1 MATRFTVAIPTHD
14 RRETALLAVR
24 SVLAQTR
31 PPEQLIVLCDG
42 CSDGTADAVSAL
54 GDDRATALELP
65 KLPGYAYDHRNRALE
80 LACGDVITWLGDDD
94 LLLPDHLER
103 IGEYWDAGAVDLV
116 GAANVIVAPDDGL
129 TFNASDW
136 SMPANREE
144 LARHNTSPMASVSV
158 RVELARAA
166 GGWDGSQPRAGDW
179 DLWKRVLAAGA
190 RPAMTA
196 EPTVLHF
203 KATGRDQAWAS
214 RVQQNAAWL
223 ERMASPAELT
233 ALRHQLRRARAEHEA
248 WMTGQIIDFGSYT
261 QALEAQAAELRA
273 RVAAL
278 EDQLAAVA
286 RDGDGRRHGRAGA
299 WRRLLG
305 RGR

>member
-1 MATRFTVAIPTHD
+1 MATSFTVAIPTHD

-42 CSDGTADAVSAL
+42 CSDGTADAMSAL
-54 GDDRATALELP
+54 GDDRVTALELP
-65 KLPGYAYDHRNRALE
+65 KLPGYAYEHRNRSLE
-80 LACGDVITWLGDDD
+80 LARGDVITWLGDDD

-129 TFNASDW
+129 TFNGFDW
-136 SMPANREE
+136 SVPANREE
-144 LARHNTSPMASVSV
+144 LARHNTSPMSSVSL
-158 RVELARAA
+158 RVEVARAA

-190 RPAMTA
+190 RPAMAA

-203 KATGRDQAWAS
+203 KASGRDQAWAS
-214 RVQQNAAWL
+214 RVAQNSAWL

-233 ALRHQLRRARAEHEA
+233 LLRHQLRRARSEHEA

-261 QALEAQAAELRA
+261 AALEARAAELRA

-278 EDQLAAVA
+278 EEE
-286 RDGDGRRHGRAGA
+286 REG
-299 WRRLLG
+299 
-305 RGR
+305 